1 MRTLAFAVAASV
13 ALLAAPATAGAEPTY
28 CYAAKPGGES
38 GCFYKAPAA
47 ETVTLTG
54 FGGWRVF
61 YKHKKKVTTFTNPTP
76 EVPTTFDVDLRPG
89 DTLTLEA
96 FHIGSGIVLVVDE

>member
-1 MRTLAFAVAASV
+1 MRTLAAIAAASI
-13 ALLAAPATAGAEPTY
+13 LLTAAPAVAGAEPTY

-38 GCFYKAPAA
+38 GCFYKAPLT

-61 YKHKKKVTTFTNPTP
+61 YKHKKKVTTYTNPTP
-76 EVPTTFDVDLRPG
+76 EVPTTFAVDMHKG

-96 FHIGSGIVLVVDE
+96 FHIGSGIVLVTNE